1 MVKLFRN
8 TVVVAVALLSLTGC
22 FKKVTTATKLCIKT
36 IEEVP
41 VMVKESEVDSTT
53 GEVTETLREVRKDML
68 PAEGC
73 YAYFFYVKSNEWSVE
88 SYEDAVAKIIT
99 NTESGE
105 KLSEPDAESEPYVID
120 GSVNNYLSLYQ
131 KKRTA
136 LVVVVYPAAQMYAY
150 MYRKSQA
157 ENLPTTHL
165 TVLFHTWKS
174 GTYNEGSK
182 DGYKWIVVAPET
194 SVRPPVIEEPELP
207 TEPENPETPENPEN
221 TEN

>member
-8 TVVVAVALLSLTGC
+8 TIIVAVALLSLTSC
-22 FKKVTTATKLCIKT
+22 FKKVTTATTLCIKT
-36 IEEVP
+36 VEEVP
-41 VMVKESEVDSTT
+41 VMVKESGVDSAT
-53 GEVTETLREVRKDML
+53 GEVTETLREVRKDIL

-73 YAYFFYVKSNEWSVE
+73 YAYLYYVSSDEWSIE
-88 SYEDAVAKIIT
+88 SYEDAAAKIIT

-105 KLSEPDAESEPYVID
+105 KLSEPDVEGEPYVID
-120 GSVNNYLSLYQ
+120 GSSNNYLSIYQ
-131 KKRTA
+131 KSRKA

-150 MYRKSQA
+150 IYRYSQA
-157 ENLPTTHL
+157 ENLPTTYL

-182 DGYKWIVVAPET
+182 DGHKWIVVAPET
-194 SVRPPVIEEPELP
+194 AVRPPIIEDPELP
-207 TEPENPETPENPEN
+207 AEPEDPETPENSEN